1 MSDRRHTVLV
11 AEDEPHL
18 LRLVQFRL
26 EREGY
31 DVVTAVDGQSA
42 LDAVF
47 DRASRPV
54 PARRRHAAPQRLGRP
69 DASCAATTAAAIS
82 RSSC

>member
-1 MSDRRHTVLV
+1 MLV

-31 DVVTAVDGQSA
+31 DVVTAADGQSA
-42 LDAVF
+42 LGSSVYEC
-47 DRASRPV
+47 RPDLCLLDV
-54 PARRRHAAPQRLGRP
+54 DHAAPQRL
-69 DASCAATTAAAIS
+69 C
-82 RSSC
+82 